1 MTTATNTVGAT
12 IGSLI
17 GKSAAYGVHGVVRVA
32 VGTGRFGADVVAGA
46 STGYTS
52 KAAELA
58 AARARLA
65 AARGN
70 APIAITVTASPA
82 AATA

>member
-1 MTTATNTVGAT
+1 MTTANNTVGAT
-12 IGSLI
+12 LGSLI

-32 VGTGRFGADVVAGA
+32 VGTGRFGADVVGGA
-46 STGYTS
+46 TAGYTS

-70 APIAITVTASPA
+70 TPIAISVTT
-82 AATA
+82 TA

>member
-1 MTTATNTVGAT
+1 MTAANNTIGAT
-12 IGSLI
+12 IGSLV
-17 GKSAAYGVHGVVRVA
+17 GKGAAYTVHGAVRVA

-70 APIAITVTASPA
+70 APIAITVTA
-82 AATA
+82 

>member
-1 MTTATNTVGAT
+1 MSVSTNTIGAT
-12 IGSLI
+12 LGSFV
-17 GKSAAYGVHGVVRVA
+17 GKSAAYGVHGALRVA
-32 VGTGRFGADVVAGA
+32 VGTGRFGADVVGGA
-46 STGYTS
+46 TAGYTS

-70 APIAITVTASPA
+70 APIAISVTA
-82 AATA
+82 

>member
-46 STGYTS
+46 TVGYVD

-70 APIAITVTASPA
+70 APIAITVTTA
-82 AATA
+82 A

>member
-1 MTTATNTVGAT
+1 MTTANNTVGAT
-12 IGSLI
+12 LGSFV
-17 GKSAAYGVHGVVRVA
+17 GKSAAYGVHGALRVA

-46 STGYTS
+46 TTGYTS

-70 APIAITVTASPA
+70 TPIAITVTA
-82 AATA
+82 TA

>member
-17 GKSAAYGVHGVVRVA
+17 GKSAAYGVHGVVRVT

-46 STGYTS
+46 TTGYAD
-52 KAAELA
+52 KAEELRAVRMQLA
-58 AARARLA
+58 AQRE
-65 AARGN
+65 
-70 APIAITVTASPA
+70 APIAITVTSSRKR
-82 AATA
+82 ATA

>member
-1 MTTATNTVGAT
+1 MSASNTIGAT
-12 IGSLI
+12 LGSFV

-46 STGYTS
+46 SAGYTS

-70 APIAITVTASPA
+70 APIAISVTA
-82 AATA
+82 TA

>member
-1 MTTATNTVGAT
+1 MTAANNTIANT

-17 GKSAAYGVHGVVRVA
+17 GKGAAYGVHGTVRLA

-70 APIAITVTASPA
+70 TPIAITVTA
-82 AATA
+82 